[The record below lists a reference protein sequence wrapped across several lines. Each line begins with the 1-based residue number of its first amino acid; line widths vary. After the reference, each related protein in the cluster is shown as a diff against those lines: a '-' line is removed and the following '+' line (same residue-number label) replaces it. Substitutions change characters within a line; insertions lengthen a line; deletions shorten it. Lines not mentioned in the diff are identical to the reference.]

1 MKRFIRSKIA
11 ATGIALLLLGTVTLP
26 AVKAADIV
34 ETAVTAGSFKTLA
47 AALQAAD
54 LVATLQGKGP
64 FTVFAPSDEAFAR
77 LPKGTVE
84 TLLKPENKQQL
95 VDILMYHVV
104 SGKVTSDRVV
114 KLRGA
119 KTLNG
124 QRLGIRVKGGQV
136 QLDNSTVVKADIDC
150 SNGVIHQIDSV
161 LLPSQDKIPP
171 IAEKA
176 GVFKTLLA
184 AAAAAD
190 LVDALTGKGPLTVFA
205 PTDEAFAKLP
215 EGTVASLLK
224 PENKGKLKDIL
235 LYHVVP
241 GRIFSEQV
249 VNLRSLK
256 TLQGTAVNVTLEGGA
271 VQINQ
276 SAVLKTDIDA
286 TNGVIHVIDQV
297 LLPAEDKK
305 ISSHQGSRMIENAI
319 SKGSR
324 LFNSG
329 HHAACARIYM
339 DTAQQMVEYADEM
352 SPLARHR
359 LQTALVRAEHSTCP
373 TRRSWTL
380 RRGLDR
386 AYYAMR
392 SALRR

>member
-161 LLPSQDKIPP
+161 LLPSQDKIPA

>member
-1 MKRFIRSKIA
+1 MKHFLRSRIA
-11 ATGIALLLLGTVTLP
+11 VTGIALLLLGTSTP
-26 AVKAADIV
+26 AATEAANIV
-34 ETAVTAGSFKTLA
+34 ETAVAAGSFKTLA

-54 LVATLQGKGP
+54 LVAALQGQGP
-64 FTVFAPSDEAFAR
+64 FTVFAPSDEAFGR

-95 VDILMYHVV
+95 VNVLMYHVV
-104 SGKVTSDRVV
+104 SGNVTSDQVV
-114 KLRGA
+114 KLSGA

-124 QRLGIRVKGGQV
+124 QRVNIRVQDGRVQV
-136 QLDNSTVVKADIDC
+136 DKSTVVQADIAC

-161 LLPSQDKIPP
+161 LLPSPDNIP
-171 IAEKA
+171 AVAKKA

-190 LVDALTGKGPLTVFA
+190 LVDALAGKGPLTVFA

-215 EGTVASLLK
+215 AGTVESLLK

-249 VNLRSLK
+249 VNLQSLK
-256 TLQGTAVNVTLEGGA
+256 TLQGTMLHIALAGGG
-271 VQINQ
+271 VEINESTVRQ
-276 SAVLKTDIDA
+276 TDINA
-286 TNGVIHVIDQV
+286 TNGVVHVIDRV
-297 LLPAEDKK
+297 LLPVKNKA
-305 ISSHQGSRMIENAI
+305 ISRHEGSRMIENAI
-319 SKGSR
+319 SKGAR

-329 HHAACARIYM
+329 HHAACARVYM

-392 SALRR
+392 SARRR

>member
-11 ATGIALLLLGTVTLP
+11 ATGIALIMLGTATLP

-34 ETAVTAGSFKTLA
+34 ETAVAAGSFKTLA

-54 LVATLQGKGP
+54 LVAALRGKGP
-64 FTVFAPSDEAFAR
+64 FTVLAPSDEAFAR
-77 LPKGTVE
+77 LPAGTVE

-114 KLRGA
+114 KLSGT

-124 QRLGIRVKGGQV
+124 QRLNIRVKDGRV

-161 LLPSQDKIPP
+161 LLPTQDKIP
-171 IAEKA
+171 AVAKKA
-176 GVFKTLLA
+176 GIFKTLLA

-190 LVDALTGKGPLTVFA
+190 LVDALAGKGPLTVFA

-215 EGTVASLLK
+215 AGTVASLLE

-241 GRIFSEQV
+241 GRIFSEQI
-249 VNLRSLK
+249 VNLQSLK
-256 TLQGTAVNVTLEGGA
+256 TLQGTAVHVTLAGGG
-271 VQINQ
+271 VKINE
-276 SAVLKTDIDA
+276 SAVRKTDIDA
-286 TNGVIHVIDQV
+286 TNGVIHVIDQI

-305 ISSHQGSRMIENAI
+305 NQQSSGDSDDRERNFQRGASLQLGTSRSVCPYLQGYS
-319 SKGSR
+319 
-324 LFNSG
+324 
-329 HHAACARIYM
+329 AADGGVC
-339 DTAQQMVEYADEM
+339 
-352 SPLARHR
+352 
-359 LQTALVRAEHSTCP
+359 
-373 TRRSWTL
+373 
-380 RRGLDR
+380 G
-386 AYYAMR
+386 
-392 SALRR
+392 